1 MKRFIWVLVAILL
14 FWAALGNFIFLGFRL
29 RETIAQT
36 RQNLIAIVSNAALLI
51 DVSALLQIPLEPS
64 GDTQTSYQI
73 VVGQLEKIK
82 QSNPALKYVYIMTAT
97 DQPGVLQYVADAD
110 PAPEIITAFS
120 PRSLPGDK
128 YDAHE
133 FPELLKAYL
142 EPGADKVIKADAWGA
157 FISAYA
163 PIRDAGGQPVAILG
177 VDAQADDMIALQKQV
192 RWSGIF
198 PPAALVVF
206 LIAIFRFFTSK
217 NAGSF

>member
-120 PRSLPGDK
+120 ARSLSGDK
-128 YDAHE
+128 YDARE